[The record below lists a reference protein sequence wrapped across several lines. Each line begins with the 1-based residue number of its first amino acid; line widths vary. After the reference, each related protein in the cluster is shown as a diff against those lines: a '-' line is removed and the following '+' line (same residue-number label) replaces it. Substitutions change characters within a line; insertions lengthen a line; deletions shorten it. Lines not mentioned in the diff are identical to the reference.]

1 MHHYSGPYSRACVGN
16 KKQLIKGFPLLI
28 INRTIIKQTILLTYL
43 LLPIYYLSNSLSLSL
58 SLSLTHIETH
68 VSSLQW
74 YIFFFVVIYQKY
86 VTKTLTSTA
95 SNFVIFYYVLLA
107 AFLWGQSLTK
117 INDCDIYFCL
127 INLDIHGHN
136 KSQAL
141 YENQFITF

>member
-1 MHHYSGPYSRACVGN
+1 MHHYSRPYSRACVGN

-43 LLPIYYLSNSLSLSL
+43 LLSIYYLSNSLLFSLSH
-58 SLSLTHIETH
+58 SLSHTNPCLFITMVH
-68 VSSLQW
+68 
-74 YIFFFVVIYQKY
+74 IFFVIIYQKY

-95 SNFVIFYYVLLA
+95 PNFVIFYYVLLA
-107 AFLWGQSLTK
+107 AFFWGQSLTK

>member
-1 MHHYSGPYSRACVGN
+1 MCGQQKATYKRFSLADHKSYHHQIDY
-16 KKQLIKGFPLLI
+16 F
-28 INRTIIKQTILLTYL
+28 TYL
-43 LLPIYYLSNSLSLSL
+43 LIAPNILSLQLSLFSLSHSL
-58 SLSLTHIETH
+58 SHTNPCLFITMVH
-68 VSSLQW
+68 
-74 YIFFFVVIYQKY
+74 IFFVIIYQKY

-95 SNFVIFYYVLLA
+95 PNFVIFYYVLLA

>member
-1 MHHYSGPYSRACVGN
+1 MCGQQKATYKRFSLADHKSYHHQIDY
-16 KKQLIKGFPLLI
+16 F
-28 INRTIIKQTILLTYL
+28 TYL
-43 LLPIYYLSNSLSLSL
+43 LIAPNILSLQLSLFSLSLSL
-58 SLSLTHIETH
+58 SHTNPCLFITMVH
-68 VSSLQW
+68 
-74 YIFFFVVIYQKY
+74 IFFVIIYQKY

-95 SNFVIFYYVLLA
+95 PNFVIFYYVLLA
-107 AFLWGQSLTK
+107 AFFWGQSLTK

>member
-1 MHHYSGPYSRACVGN
+1 MYHYSRPYSRACVGN
-16 KKQLIKGFPLLI
+16 KKQLIKRFSLADHKSYHHQI
-28 INRTIIKQTILLTYL
+28 DYFTYL
-43 LLPIYYLSNSLSLSL
+43 LIAPNILSLHLSLSL
-58 SLSLTHIETH
+58 SLSPSLIQTH

-74 YIFFFVVIYQKY
+74 YIFFFVIIYQKY

-95 SNFVIFYYVLLA
+95 TNFVTFYYVLLA

>member
-1 MHHYSGPYSRACVGN
+1 MHHYSRPYSRACVGN
-16 KKQLIKGFPLLI
+16 KKQLIKRFSLADHKSYHHQI
-28 INRTIIKQTILLTYL
+28 DYFTYL
-43 LLPIYYLSNSLSLSL
+43 LLPIYYLSKLSFSLSLSNSLSL
-58 SLSLTHIETH
+58 IQTH

-74 YIFFFVVIYQKY
+74 YIFFFVIIYQKY

-95 SNFVIFYYVLLA
+95 PNFVIFYYVLLA

-136 KSQAL
+136 KG
-141 YENQFITF
+141 

>member
-1 MHHYSGPYSRACVGN
+1 MHHYSRPYSRACVGN

-43 LLPIYYLSNSLSLSL
+43 LLPIYYLSTSLLSLLLSLSL
-58 SLSLTHIETH
+58 IQTH

-74 YIFFFVVIYQKY
+74 YIFFFVIIYQKY

-95 SNFVIFYYVLLA
+95 PNFVIFYYVLLA

>member
-1 MHHYSGPYSRACVGN
+1 MCGQQKATYKRFSLADHKSYHHQIDY
-16 KKQLIKGFPLLI
+16 F
-28 INRTIIKQTILLTYL
+28 TYL
-43 LLPIYYLSNSLSLSL
+43 LIAPNILSLHLSFSLSLSL
-58 SLSLTHIETH
+58 FLGLSLIQTH

-74 YIFFFVVIYQKY
+74 YIFFFVIIYQKY

-95 SNFVIFYYVLLA
+95 PNFVIFYYVLLA

>member
-1 MHHYSGPYSRACVGN
+1 MCGQQKATYKRFSLADHKSYHHQIDY
-16 KKQLIKGFPLLI
+16 F
-28 INRTIIKQTILLTYL
+28 TYL

-58 SLSLTHIETH
+58 SLFLIQTH

-74 YIFFFVVIYQKY
+74 YIFFFVIIYQKY

-95 SNFVIFYYVLLA
+95 PNFVIFYYVLLA

-136 KSQAL
+136 KSKAL

>member
-1 MHHYSGPYSRACVGN
+1 MHHYSRPYSRACVGN

-43 LLPIYYLSNSLSLSL
+43 LLPIYYLSNLSLSL
-58 SLSLTHIETH
+58 SLIQTH

-74 YIFFFVVIYQKY
+74 YIFFFVIIYQKY

-95 SNFVIFYYVLLA
+95 PNFVIFYYVLLA
-107 AFLWGQSLTK
+107 AFFWGQSLTK

>member
-1 MHHYSGPYSRACVGN
+1 MHHYSRPYSRACVGN

-43 LLPIYYLSNSLSLSL
+43 LLSIYYLSNSLSF
-58 SLSLTHIETH
+58 LSLTLSLIQTH

-74 YIFFFVVIYQKY
+74 YIFFFVIIYQKY

-95 SNFVIFYYVLLA
+95 QNFVIFYYVLLA
-107 AFLWGQSLTK
+107 AFLWGQLLTK

>member
-1 MHHYSGPYSRACVGN
+1 MCGQQKATYKRFSLADHKSYHHQIDY
-16 KKQLIKGFPLLI
+16 F
-28 INRTIIKQTILLTYL
+28 TYL
-43 LLPIYYLSNSLSLSL
+43 LIAPNILSLQLSSL
-58 SLSLTHIETH
+58 FLFLTHIQTH

-74 YIFFFVVIYQKY
+74 YIFFFVIIYQKY

-95 SNFVIFYYVLLA
+95 PNFVIFYYVLLA

>member
-1 MHHYSGPYSRACVGN
+1 MHHYSRPYSRACVGN

-43 LLPIYYLSNSLSLSL
+43 LLPIYYLSNSLSF
-58 SLSLTHIETH
+58 LSLTLSLIQTH

-74 YIFFFVVIYQKY
+74 YIFFFVIIYQKY

-95 SNFVIFYYVLLA
+95 PNFVIFHYVLRTV
-107 AFLWGQSLTK
+107 FLWGQSLTK

>member
-1 MHHYSGPYSRACVGN
+1 MCGQQKATYKRFSLADHKSYHHQIDY
-16 KKQLIKGFPLLI
+16 F
-28 INRTIIKQTILLTYL
+28 TYL
-43 LLPIYYLSNSLSLSL
+43 LIAPNILSLKLSFSL
-58 SLSLTHIETH
+58 FLSQIHTHTHKKTH

-74 YIFFFVVIYQKY
+74 YIFFFVIIYQKY

-95 SNFVIFYYVLLA
+95 PNFVIFYYVLLA

-136 KSQAL
+136 KKPS
-141 YENQFITF
+141 IV